1 MRKGQGAVGS
11 CPSFVWCPLG
21 FSRNCKEGLT
31 ELEGPFCGEEKEKD
45 LEVYSVVHFWDS
57 LEGEK

>member
-1 MRKGQGAVGS
+1 MKASLVKKLGA
-11 CPSFVWCPLG
+11 
-21 FSRNCKEGLT
+21 NKIA

-45 LEVYSVVHFWDS
+45 LEVYSVVHFLDS